1 LTDRLSVPYYFPTHL
16 DRGVNVQNLRCLLNP
31 ASVAVVGVSQRANRG
46 TGVLKNLQKIGF
58 KGDLFA
64 INPNYSEVHG
74 CASFASVRDLPKAV
88 DSIVLAVAA
97 EPACDILEQAF
108 ERGIRAA
115 VVLSAGF
122 GEGGHG
128 EARAQRLRALAAK
141 GMAICGPNCFG
152 VLNLKDSVA
161 TYSGQFHPPLPTG
174 PLALVSQ
181 SGGVANNIF
190 SSLMTDRQVGFNY
203 VVSCGNQLGTTIEDY
218 IEYFVHD
225 PDVKVIA
232 VVIESIQSP
241 RKLREVASAANRQRK
256 SIVALHLGRSEI
268 GRVMAQT
275 HTGALAGDSTILAAF
290 LRRCGIVQVSDYDEF
305 VEAVALFSGAPDA
318 TDVGDDLIVLS
329 SSGGGAAIV
338 ADVLAD
344 DKGALP
350 LAPLSHA
357 TREEFRAILPEFGSV
372 TNPIDGTGAIFDDL
386 ELLPKL
392 MKAILGSGGSSIVAA
407 SVSARP
413 DNFNV
418 RQRHLAQVYAH
429 TARQSGRLIVA
440 YQPTPH
446 GNLDKEMLATFR
458 NAGVPFLLGTGI
470 AMRSLKYI
478 AQRATHW
485 RAAKESESVVDDK
498 VTLEGLDF
506 LAARKALVE
515 AGVPLVEATEA
526 RSEQEAVQCFR
537 RFGSAVAIKAEA
549 PGLLHKSDVG
559 CVRLNCATEADVVA
573 AFSHVTLHAA
583 KARFPNAMAIV
594 QPMVK
599 GICEAYAGVTIDP
612 TFGAAITFGMGG
624 IFIEIMKDAV
634 TEIAPLTRDQALAMI
649 GSIKAAAML
658 KGARG
663 APPADVEAL
672 ADCLVNLSRFA
683 AANAGRFRSLD
694 LNPIIVKASG
704 QGVAAVDI
712 AFEPHSDTGSAGG
725 QE

>member
-1 LTDRLSVPYYFPTHL
+1 M
-16 DRGVNVQNLRCLLNP
+16 
-31 ASVAVVGVSQRANRG
+31 VGASQRATRG

-64 INPNYSEVHG
+64 INPNYPEVLG
-74 CASFASVRDLPKAV
+74 CPSFASVRDMPKSV

-97 EPACDILEQAF
+97 EAACDILEQAF
-108 ERGIRAA
+108 ECGVRAA

-128 EARAQRLRALAAK
+128 EARVQRLMALAAK

-161 TYSGQFHPPLPTG
+161 TYSGQFHLPLPTG

-190 SSLMTDRQVGFNY
+190 SSLSTDRQVGFNY
-203 VVSCGNQLGTTIEDY
+203 VVSCGNQLGTTVEDY
-218 IEYFVHD
+218 VEYFVDD

-232 VVIESIQSP
+232 VVVESIQNP
-241 RKLREVASAANRQRK
+241 RKLLEVAAVANRRRK
-256 SIVALHLGRSEI
+256 SIVALHLGRSEV
-268 GRVMAQT
+268 GRIMAQT
-275 HTGALAGDSTILAAF
+275 HTGALAGDSTILAAY

-305 VEAVALFSGAPDA
+305 VETIALFSGVPDA
-318 TDVGDDLIVLS
+318 ADVGDNLIVLS

-338 ADVLAD
+338 ADVLAED
-344 DKGALP
+344 RGALP
-350 LAPLSHA
+350 FVDLTPA
-357 TREEFRAILPEFGSV
+357 TQETFRAVLPEFGSV

-392 MKAILGSGGSSIVAA
+392 MMAILGNGDRSIIAA

-418 RQRHLAQVYAH
+418 RQRHLAQVYADM
-429 TARQSGRLIVA
+429 ARELGRLIVA

-446 GNLDKEMLATFR
+446 GNLDREMLATFR
-458 NAGVPFLLGTGI
+458 QAGMPFLLGAGI

-478 AQRATHW
+478 AQRAGYW
-485 RAAKESESVVDDK
+485 RTGLGEQSVDM
-498 VTLEGLDF
+498 TARLAGLDF
-506 LAARKALVE
+506 LAARTALVE
-515 AGVPLVEATEA
+515 VGVPVIEAAEA
-526 RSEQEAVQCFR
+526 RSEQEAVEHFR
-537 RFGSAVAIKAEA
+537 RFGGPVAIKAEA
-549 PGLLHKSDVG
+549 PGLLHKSDIG
-559 CVRLNCATEADVVA
+559 CVRLNSDTQNDVIS
-573 AFSHVTLHAA
+573 AFRHVTQQAA
-583 KARFPNAMAIV
+583 KAGFPNSVAIV

-599 GICEAYAGVTIDP
+599 GVCEVYAGVTIDP
-612 TFGAAITFGMGG
+612 TFGPAVTFGMGG

-634 TEIAPLTRDQALAMI
+634 TEIAPLSRDQALAMVN
-649 GSIKAAAML
+649 GIKAVALL

-663 APPADVEAL
+663 AAPADVGAL

-683 AANAGRFRSLD
+683 VANAGRFRSLD

-704 QGVAAVDI
+704 QGAVAVDI
-712 AFEPHSDTGSAGG
+712 AFEANYDTLAADRRGLTTGDCP
-725 QE
+725 